1 MRKFGEGTFGQ
12 VLECWDRLR
21 RDYVAV
27 KVIRNIQAR
36 RRGRQLWW
44 RQPPALVLGVVVH
57 C

>member
-12 VLECWDRLR
+12 VLECWDRHR